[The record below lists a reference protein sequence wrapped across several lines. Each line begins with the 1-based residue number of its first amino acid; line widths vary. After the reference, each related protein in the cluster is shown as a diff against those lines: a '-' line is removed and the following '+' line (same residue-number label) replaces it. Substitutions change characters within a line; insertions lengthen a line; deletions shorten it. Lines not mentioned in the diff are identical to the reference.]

1 MENLFDKLPEAKDL
15 LVKRNANKQSQMTEQ
30 SELIMKEI
38 GTLTSEDSLVL
49 NFPIISELRSMLYK
63 KGYTVRVH
71 GNESTITIRDPK
83 EDMKDEW
90 ASYDCGN

>member
-15 LVKRNANKQSQMTEQ
+15 LVKRNANKESQMSEQ

-90 ASYDCGN
+90 TSYDCGN